1 MGLDKV
7 IFKPVAKG
15 YRVLPPP
22 VRASIGNALD
32 NLTALVTIPK
42 YVLQVN

>member
-15 YRVLPPP
+15 YRVLPSP
-22 VRASIGNALD
+22 VRTGVSNALD
-32 NLTALVTIPK
+32 NLSKSSHHPE
-42 YVLQVN
+42 